1 MSNATF
7 KKLTLNGED
16 HILKMDYNAISELE
30 MYYGKNIFS
39 VVDEEKA
46 GFNTARSIIWAGMLW
61 KNPTLKVHHVGKML
75 EEALENGEHDLNGLM
90 KISIEALFKSK
101 IFSNMKKKTDEELL
115 EEADSK
121 NE

>member
-1 MSNATF
+1 MSNVTF
-7 KKLTLNGED
+7 KKITLNGED
-16 HILKMDYNAISELE
+16 HILKMDYNAVSELE

-39 VVDEEKA
+39 IVDEEKA

-75 EEALENGEHDLNGLM
+75 EEAMENGEHDLNGLM

-101 IFSNMKKKTDEELL
+101 IFSSMKKKSDEELL